1 MEITSWID
9 KIEQIK
15 ELKERKMKMTV
26 KELKER
32 LAEFPDDMK
41 VVVSTEPNGNYYN
54 FLADIDEDLMF
65 FDNEVVLTATEGK

>member
-1 MEITSWID
+1 
-9 KIEQIK
+9 
-15 ELKERKMKMTV
+15 MKMTV

-32 LAEFPDDMK
+32 LAEFPDDME
-41 VVVSTEPNGNYYN
+41 VVVSAEPNGNYCN

>member
-1 MEITSWID
+1 
-9 KIEQIK
+9 
-15 ELKERKMKMTV
+15 MTV

-41 VVVSTEPNGNYYN
+41 VVVSAEPNGNYYN

-65 FDNEVVLTATEGK
+65 FDNEVVLSAIEGK